1 MKVAI
6 ITERLLTGFGV
17 DVVVHQQASGL
28 IQAGYTVLVFV
39 LKYDPILFGKTN
51 YQIIDQKDMNL
62 HERIAQIKA
71 AKPEIAIAHT
81 PCGFE
86 LLPYLS
92 PFMKTIVY
100 DHGTPTPSL
109 VPKHTRKVLMSVIRK
124 NRRFVYPNVHEIIA
138 ISRFIDKETHVKYP
152 VKIIYN
158 GSDHLYKKFPISL
171 LSKLTL
177 FISSQVYTPQYHSTV
192 H

>member
-81 PCGFE
+81 PCVGA
-86 LLPYLS
+86 
-92 PFMKTIVY
+92 
-100 DHGTPTPSL
+100 D
-109 VPKHTRKVLMSVIRK
+109 
-124 NRRFVYPNVHEIIA
+124 A
-138 ISRFIDKETHVKYP
+138 A
-152 VKIIYN
+152 
-158 GSDHLYKKFPISL
+158 SL
-171 LSKLTL
+171 LGHRQNTRSASLARK
-177 FISSQVYTPQYHSTV
+177 
-192 H
+192 